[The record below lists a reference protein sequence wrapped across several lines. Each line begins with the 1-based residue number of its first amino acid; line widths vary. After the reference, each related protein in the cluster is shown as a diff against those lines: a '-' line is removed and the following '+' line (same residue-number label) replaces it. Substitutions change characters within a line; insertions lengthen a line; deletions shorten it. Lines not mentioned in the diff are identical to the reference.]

1 VGSLFETLFRFL
13 TTVEPMGEQTPK
25 IVELRPNLY
34 QIPAVRPGSHVYLIK
49 GRWKNVLIDS
59 GMAAGFPVVQRCLAE
74 VGLRPQDIHLIILTH
89 EHFDHIGATAVSFD
103 TAVVAAH
110 RFAANK
116 IQLQDE
122 FVMMNKYF
130 DLPARPLHADVWLEG
145 NTRIELGNFS
155 LSIIHTPGHCSGCI
169 SLYESVN
176 RLLFTGDTV
185 LAGGLLSDVCPSGSI
200 GDYVNSL
207 ERLNTLNARELYPGH
222 GRISTTPAADLQE
235 ALRKARDLLEE
246 SKILFEA
253 LDTKATFKRLFAAA
267 RRYPTSKE
275 PNEDD

>member
-1 VGSLFETLFRFL
+1 MGSLFETLFRFL
-13 TTVEPMGEQTPK
+13 TTVEPMGEQTPR

-49 GRWKNVLIDS
+49 GRWKNVLVDS
-59 GMAAGFPVVQRCLAE
+59 GMAAGFPVVKACLAE

-130 DLPARPLHADVWLEG
+130 DLPARPLHADV
-145 NTRIELGNFS
+145 
-155 LSIIHTPGHCSGCI
+155 
-169 SLYESVN
+169 
-176 RLLFTGDTV
+176 
-185 LAGGLLSDVCPSGSI
+185 
-200 GDYVNSL
+200 
-207 ERLNTLNARELYPGH
+207 
-222 GRISTTPAADLQE
+222 
-235 ALRKARDLLEE
+235 
-246 SKILFEA
+246 
-253 LDTKATFKRLFAAA
+253 
-267 RRYPTSKE
+267 
-275 PNEDD
+275 